1 MNLIKKFALLFLAMY
16 LQISSHSQTPGKDSV
31 ALRTSV
37 FHLSFVTPVGTNG
50 MESWNT
56 VNKISVNLIAG
67 CSGGVDGAEFSGFGS
82 LIRKDVKGF
91 QGAGFANA
99 VLGKTEGAQF
109 AGFSNFSK
117 SALKGAQFSGFAN
130 VVTDSATAFQGAG
143 FANVV
148 KGNLKGFQIA
158 GFANVTHGDVLG
170 TQLAGFANIATGD
183 VKGAQVS
190 GFVNV
195 AGDVNGLQLGVIN
208 VAKSVSGGAPV
219 GVFSF
224 VKNGY
229 RAVEISGNESFY
241 GMISFKTGIRA
252 FYNII
257 SLGASIRNDKVN
269 WGWGYGFG
277 TLITTGERTEL
288 AIEALSFHV
297 NEEEWHTDRLNLL
310 NRIQS
315 VFSWKVNDYLSVFGG
330 PSFNVMVS
338 KAKDENGQAYSPAI
352 VPWTVYN
359 RIHRNTRVQMYPGF
373 SVGVR
378 L

>member
-1 MNLIKKFALLFLAMY
+1 M
-16 LQISSHSQTPGKDSV
+16 
-31 ALRTSV
+31 
-37 FHLSFVTPVGTNG
+37 
-50 MESWNT
+50 
-56 VNKISVNLIAG
+56 
-67 CSGGVDGAEFSGFGS
+67 
-82 LIRKDVKGF
+82 
-91 QGAGFANA
+91 
-99 VLGKTEGAQF
+99 
-109 AGFSNFSK
+109 
-117 SALKGAQFSGFAN
+117 
-130 VVTDSATAFQGAG
+130 
-143 FANVV
+143 
-148 KGNLKGFQIA
+148 
-158 GFANVTHGDVLG
+158 
-170 TQLAGFANIATGD
+170 
-183 VKGAQVS
+183 
-190 GFVNV
+190 

-269 WGWGYGFG
+269 WGWGYGIG
-277 TLITTGERTEL
+277 TLITTGEKTEM
-288 AIEALSFHV
+288 AIEAMSFHV
-297 NEEEWHTDRLNLL
+297 NEEEWHTNRLNRL